1 MKTTSLTSLHQII
14 MSKHFS
20 RDRLKMRESLLN
32 ANGKN
37 LLPDDNDNLILK
49 HLLITI
55 APNKSNY
62 SISSFAKKIRIIN
75 AMLNKKLYKRKF
87 KQHPNR
93 IVFFNFIEYSKTKNL
108 THNHFIIRTH
118 KSFSSTN
125 KIIELMSLLKT
136 IVDKFEFKFDYR
148 FRNNAVEY
156 ATKHFSENNDNLIIN

>member
-14 MSKHFS
+14 MSKQFS

-93 IVFFNFIEYSKTKNL
+93 IVFFNCIFL
-108 THNHFIIRTH
+108 
-118 KSFSSTN
+118 
-125 KIIELMSLLKT
+125 
-136 IVDKFEFKFDYR
+136 
-148 FRNNAVEY
+148 
-156 ATKHFSENNDNLIIN
+156 